1 MDDNEKDPGEVF
13 AIPDLW
19 GPSKWL
25 GNLDGHSSFLF
36 SKLKLDGIY
45 LGPTSGQEFGY

>member
-1 MDDNEKDPGEVF
+1 MNDDERDPGLVF

-25 GNLDGHSSFLF
+25 GNSENDSSFLF
-36 SKLKLDGIY
+36 SELMLHGLLIRSSRQ
-45 LGPTSGQEFGY
+45 GNGH